1 MQLTSTESLLL
12 LAELTETLFDL
23 ILTKVS
29 SGRVPLMRPL
39 QFPQIF
45 TSIELFSPLIADTV
59 EMSEMCNH
67 ENEQNYNVEDVINI
81 IMLYFF

>member
-1 MQLTSTESLLL
+1 M
-12 LAELTETLFDL
+12 
-23 ILTKVS
+23 
-29 SGRVPLMRPL
+29 
-39 QFPQIF
+39 
-45 TSIELFSPLIADTV
+45 PLIADNV